1 MADSAPPQF
10 RLPPAFE
17 AWFAARGWSPRP
29 HQLALAQASLAGESA
44 LLIAP
49 TGGGKTMAG
58 FLGSLIELSETSFP
72 PPPAG
77 EVPQRG
83 GGGRPSSA
91 GSQSAPLPS
100 KAQAQ
105 PPLAAGEG
113 AAASNLNKRPS
124 LHTLY
129 ISPLKALAADVQRNV
144 MTPVTEMGLPLRI
157 ETRTGDTA
165 THVRQRQRKNP
176 PDILLTTPEQ
186 LALLIAS
193 DHAASFFADLRCV
206 IIDEIHAIAPSKR
219 GDLLAL
225 GLATLAEW
233 SPACRFLGLSAT
245 VRDPAQLA
253 DWLNVR
259 RPATNNKKTPVRII
273 STPSTI
279 APDISILVSREHIPW
294 SGHSG
299 RFAVGEVY
307 EAIRDAT
314 MTLVFVNTR
323 SQAELLFQEL
333 WAANEDGLPIALHHG
348 SLAREQRERVEAAM
362 AAGQLKAVVCTSTL
376 DLGIDW
382 GEVDLVIQMG
392 APKGAARLIQRIGRS
407 NHRMDEASKALLVPT
422 NRFEVLECRAA
433 EAAVEAGEI
442 DGDGPRSGALDIL
455 AQHVMGRACGE
466 GFQLAALHEE
476 IRRAQPYRDLD
487 WETFERIVD
496 FVATGG
502 YALKTY
508 DRFHRIVRRA
518 DGLWVART
526 PRDKQAHRMN
536 VGAIVEAPMLNIRLA
551 SFAGRGAVQPSSP
564 PPAGEVPRRGG
575 GGKPG
580 SAASQYAT
588 PTSKA
593 QAQARS
599 AAGGATAPSNTSKA
613 QAQRPR
619 AAGEGAA
626 ASKTTIRAGRKL
638 GEMEEYFL
646 SLLTSGDTFLFG
658 GEILRLIAVDGMDAL
673 CTRAQSDSPAIPTYN
688 GGKFPLSTFLAD
700 RVRHMI
706 HNPEEWKHLPDP
718 VREWFEI
725 QEMRSVIPPPDHLLV
740 ETFPRADRHYLVSY
754 PFEGRLAHQTL
765 GMLVTRRLERAGA
778 KPVGFVAS
786 EYAMAVWGMEDMRGL
801 DMDAIFHPDMLGD
814 DLEEWLDES
823 ALMKRTFGHCAQI
836 SGLIHRNLPGSEKN
850 SRQVTFSTDLIFD
863 VLRSHEPDHILLQAT
878 RADAATGLLDVRRL
892 SDMLARI
899 HGHIVHQRLDRISP
913 FAVPVML
920 EVGREPVFG
929 ASAMEAILREAE
941 ADLIRDAMG

>member
-1 MADSAPPQF
+1 MADTAPPQF

-29 HQLALAQASLAGESA
+29 HQLALAEASLAGDSA

-49 TGGGKTMAG
+49 TGGGKTLAG
-58 FLGSLIELSETSFP
+58 FLGSLIELAQRPKSNSHI
-72 PPPAG
+72 PA
-77 EVPQRG
+77 
-83 GGGRPSSA
+83 
-91 GSQSAPLPS
+91 
-100 KAQAQ
+100 
-105 PPLAAGEG
+105 
-113 AAASNLNKRPS
+113 

-129 ISPLKALAADVQRNV
+129 ISPLKALAADVQRNL
-144 MTPVTEMGLPLRI
+144 MTPVSEMGLPIRI

-165 THVRQRQRKNP
+165 AHVRQRQRKSP

-193 DHAASFFADLRCV
+193 DHAASFFADLKCV

-219 GDLLAL
+219 GDLLSL
-225 GLATLAEW
+225 GLATLAAW
-233 SPACRFLGLSAT
+233 SPTCRFLGLSAT
-245 VRDPAQLA
+245 VRDPAHLA
-253 DWLNVR
+253 GWLDVR
-259 RPATNNKKTPVRII
+259 PRPAAGDTAAPADVKII
-273 STPSTI
+273 HTPSI
-279 APDISILVSREHIPW
+279 LSPEISILISRQRIPW

-307 EAIRDAT
+307 EAIRDAQ

-348 SLAREQRERVEAAM
+348 SLARDQRERVEAAM
-362 AAGQLKAVVCTSTL
+362 AAGLLKAVVCTSTL

-407 NHRMDEASKALLVPT
+407 NHRMDEASKAILVPT

-433 EAAVEAGEI
+433 EAAVEAGEM
-442 DGDGPRSGALDIL
+442 DGEGPRAGALDIL

-466 GFQLAALHEE
+466 GFQLAALYDEL
-476 IRRAQPYRDLD
+476 RCAQPYAALD

-508 DRFHRIVRRA
+508 DRFHRIVRRP

-536 VGAIVEAPMLNIRLA
+536 IGAIVEAPMLNVRLA
-551 SFAGRGAVQPSSP
+551 SFAGKTGE
-564 PPAGEVPRRGG
+564 PA
-575 GGKPG
+575 
-580 SAASQYAT
+580 SAASPSAA

-593 QAQARS
+593 KPRS
-599 AAGGATAPSNTSKA
+599 V
-613 QAQRPR
+613 
-619 AAGEGAA
+619 AGEGTA
-626 ASKTTIRAGRKL
+626 ASKRAIRPGRKL

-646 SLLTSGDTFLFG
+646 SLLTPGDTFLFG
-658 GEILRLIAVDGMDAL
+658 GEILRLLGIDGMDAL
-673 CTRAQSDSPAIPTYN
+673 CARAQSDSPAIPTYN

-706 HNPEEWKHLPDP
+706 HNPEEWTHLPDP

-725 QEMRSVIPPPDHLLV
+725 QALRSAIPPPDHLLV

-801 DMDAIFHPDMLGD
+801 DMAGIFHPDMLGD

-823 ALMKRTFGHCAQI
+823 ALMKRTFAHCAQI

-850 SRQVTFSTDLIFD
+850 SRQVTFTTDLIFD

-899 HGHIVHQRLDRISP
+899 HGHIVHKPLAKISP

-941 ADLIRDAMG
+941 EDLVRDAMG